1 MSDREQRNHWCG
13 VCAGDTAHF
22 VQDGNRYW
30 NVDRTTGEREYMPKE
45 LWERLAGV
53 PAADISERNDD
64 ADDDL
69 ASLDQ

>member
-1 MSDREQRNHWCG
+1 
-13 VCAGDTAHF
+13 
-22 VQDGNRYW
+22 
-30 NVDRTTGEREYMPKE
+30 MPKE